1 MISPKSIEELANLV
15 EQDGKKV
22 FLLLRIGVAIVVIS
36 TLLCQRLKSQI
47 QSLPLY
53 E

>member
-22 FLLLRIGVAIVVIS
+22 LLLLRIGVAIVAIS
-36 TLLCQRLKSQI
+36 IQLCQRLKRPI

>member
-1 MISPKSIEELANLV
+1 MISPKNIEELANLV

-22 FLLLRIGVAIVVIS
+22 FLFVADWCGDC
-36 TLLCQRLKSQI
+36 LYCQRLKNQI

-53 E
+53 G